1 MKTGTITGKE
11 ILRALSGFEDGLD
24 AQEGTQPAIIAN
36 RNFDPSQIEEA
47 YGCYLND
54 SWVETI
60 KKKIEDGFIAVRIQ
74 TEWDGTRHNTM
85 IYLVKL
91 KEIKS

>member
-11 ILRALSGFEDGLD
+11 ILRALSGFEDGLG

-36 RNFDPSQIEEA
+36 RNFDPSQIEDA

-54 SWVETI
+54 SWAETI
-60 KKKIEDGFIAVRIQ
+60 GEKLRAGFMAVRIQ
-74 TEWDGTRHNTM
+74 TEWDGTRHHTM